1 MLTIGVSNLTSKKES
16 NSVSKVVI
24 DEVEYDT
31 EDFTEEQNNMVAELQ
46 YNANMQRQL
55 TYQLSTLKT
64 VGEILAS
71 RVKQSLTENEDVT
84 EEAA

>member
-1 MLTIGVSNLTSKKES
+1 MT
-16 NSVSKVVI
+16 KVVI

-31 EDFTEEQNNMVAELQ
+31 DDFTEEQNNMVAELQ

-71 RVKQSLTENEDVT
+71 RIKQSLTENEDVT
-84 EEAA
+84 EEAS

>member
-1 MLTIGVSNLTSKKES
+1 MT
-16 NSVSKVVI
+16 KVVI

-31 EDFTEEQNNMVAELQ
+31 DDFTEEQNNMVAELQ

-71 RVKQSLTENEDVT
+71 RIKQSLTENEDVT

>member
-1 MLTIGVSNLTSKKES
+1 MT
-16 NSVSKVVI
+16 KVVI
-24 DEVEYDT
+24 DEIEYDT
-31 EDFTEEQNNMVAELQ
+31 EDFTEEQNSMVAELQ

>member
-1 MLTIGVSNLTSKKES
+1 MT
-16 NSVSKVVI
+16 KVVI

>member
-1 MLTIGVSNLTSKKES
+1 MT
-16 NSVSKVVI
+16 KVVI

-71 RVKQSLTENEDVT
+71 RIKQSLTENEDVT
-84 EEAA
+84 EEAS

>member
-1 MLTIGVSNLTSKKES
+1 MTT
-16 NSVSKVVI
+16 VVI

-31 EDFTEEQNNMVAELQ
+31 ENFTEEQNNMVAELQ

-55 TYQLSTLKT
+55 TYQLSTLKA

-71 RVKQSLTENEDVT
+71 RVKQSLTEKKDDK
-84 EEAA
+84 EETS

>member
-1 MLTIGVSNLTSKKES
+1 MT
-16 NSVSKVVI
+16 KVVI

-31 EDFTEEQNNMVAELQ
+31 DNFTEEQNNMVAELQ

-84 EEAA
+84 EEAS

>member
-1 MLTIGVSNLTSKKES
+1 MT
-16 NSVSKVVI
+16 KVVI

-64 VGEILAS
+64 GGEILAS

-84 EEAA
+84 EEAS

>member
-1 MLTIGVSNLTSKKES
+1 MT
-16 NSVSKVVI
+16 KVVI
-24 DEVEYDT
+24 DDVEYDT
-31 EDFTEEQNNMVAELQ
+31 EDFTEEQNNLVGELQ

-64 VGEILAS
+64 VGEILVS

-84 EEAA
+84 EEAS

>member
-1 MLTIGVSNLTSKKES
+1 MK
-16 NSVSKVVI
+16 KVVI

-84 EEAA
+84 EEAS

>member
-1 MLTIGVSNLTSKKES
+1 MT
-16 NSVSKVVI
+16 KVVI

-46 YNANMQRQL
+46 YNSNMQRQL

-64 VGEILAS
+64 VGEILVS

-84 EEAA
+84 EEAS

>member
-1 MLTIGVSNLTSKKES
+1 MT
-16 NSVSKVVI
+16 KVVI

-31 EDFTEEQNNMVAELQ
+31 EDFTVEQYNMVAELQ

-84 EEAA
+84 EEAS

>member
-1 MLTIGVSNLTSKKES
+1 MT
-16 NSVSKVVI
+16 KVVI

-84 EEAA
+84 EEAS

>member
-1 MLTIGVSNLTSKKES
+1 MTKE
-16 NSVSKVVI
+16 VL

>member
-1 MLTIGVSNLTSKKES
+1 MT
-16 NSVSKVVI
+16 KVLI

-84 EEAA
+84 EEAS

>member
-1 MLTIGVSNLTSKKES
+1 MT
-16 NSVSKVVI
+16 KVVI

-31 EDFTEEQNNMVAELQ
+31 EDFTEELNNMVAELQ

-84 EEAA
+84 EEAS

>member
-1 MLTIGVSNLTSKKES
+1 MT
-16 NSVSKVVI
+16 KVVI

-31 EDFTEEQNNMVAELQ
+31 EDFTEEQNNLVGELQ

-64 VGEILAS
+64 VGDILVS
-71 RVKQSLTENEDVT
+71 RIKQSLTENEDVT
-84 EEAA
+84 EEAS

>member
-1 MLTIGVSNLTSKKES
+1 MT
-16 NSVSKVVI
+16 KVVI

-31 EDFTEEQNNMVAELQ
+31 EDFTEEQNHMVAELQ

-71 RVKQSLTENEDVT
+71 RLKQSLTENEDVT
-84 EEAA
+84 EEAS

>member
-1 MLTIGVSNLTSKKES
+1 MT
-16 NSVSKVVI
+16 KVVI

-64 VGEILAS
+64 VGEFLAS
-71 RVKQSLTENEDVT
+71 RVIQSLTENEDVT
-84 EEAA
+84 EEAS

>member
-1 MLTIGVSNLTSKKES
+1 MT
-16 NSVSKVVI
+16 KVVI

-71 RVKQSLTENEDVT
+71 RVKQSLTENEEVT
-84 EEAA
+84 EEAS

>member
-1 MLTIGVSNLTSKKES
+1 MT
-16 NSVSKVVI
+16 KVVI

-31 EDFTEEQNNMVAELQ
+31 DNFTEEQNNMVAELQ

>member
-1 MLTIGVSNLTSKKES
+1 MT
-16 NSVSKVVI
+16 KVVI
-24 DEVEYDT
+24 DEVENDT

-46 YNANMQRQL
+46 YNAKMQRQL

-84 EEAA
+84 EEAS

>member
-1 MLTIGVSNLTSKKES
+1 MT
-16 NSVSKVVI
+16 KVVI

-31 EDFTEEQNNMVAELQ
+31 DDLTEEQNNMVAELQ

-84 EEAA
+84 EEAS

>member
-1 MLTIGVSNLTSKKES
+1 MT
-16 NSVSKVVI
+16 KVVI

-55 TYQLSTLKT
+55 TYQ
-64 VGEILAS
+64 
-71 RVKQSLTENEDVT
+71 
-84 EEAA
+84 

>member
-1 MLTIGVSNLTSKKES
+1 MT
-16 NSVSKVVI
+16 KVVI

-46 YNANMQRQL
+46 YNSNMQRQL

>member
-1 MLTIGVSNLTSKKES
+1 MT
-16 NSVSKVVI
+16 KVVI

-31 EDFTEEQNNMVAELQ
+31 DDFTEEQNNMVAELQ

-64 VGEILAS
+64 VGEILVS
-71 RVKQSLTENEDVT
+71 RVKQSLPENEDVT
-84 EEAA
+84 EEAS

>member
-1 MLTIGVSNLTSKKES
+1 MT
-16 NSVSKVVI
+16 KVVI

-55 TYQLSTLKT
+55 TYQLGTLKT

-84 EEAA
+84 EEAS